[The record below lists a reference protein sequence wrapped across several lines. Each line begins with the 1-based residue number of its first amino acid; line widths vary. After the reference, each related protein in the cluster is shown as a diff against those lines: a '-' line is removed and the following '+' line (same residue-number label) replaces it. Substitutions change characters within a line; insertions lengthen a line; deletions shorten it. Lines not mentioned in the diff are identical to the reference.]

1 MFTRALSFFAAAVF
15 SLSALAAGPE
25 AFEGHDYTR
34 LKQAQPV
41 ATGKKIEVLEFFWYR
56 CPHCF
61 QLEPGLNTWLK
72 TLPRD
77 VQVRRVP
84 AVFRDDWVPGAKLYY
99 TMEQY
104 YMLEHTLVPT
114 NRLDSLH
121 RKVFDAY
128 HVENINLNDPAVLG
142 GWIAQQGVDR
152 KQFEDIYNSF
162 STQSKVTQ
170 GTRLAAT
177 YAITGVP
184 AFIIDGKYAT
194 SMSMTGSEAR
204 LFEVLDQLIVKAR
217 AERGGKKP
225 AR

>member
-1 MFTRALSFFAAAVF
+1 MFTRALSLFAAAVF

-25 AFEGHDYTR
+25 SFEGHEYAR
-34 LKQAQPV
+34 LKNPQPV

-61 QLEPGLNTWLK
+61 QLEPSLNAWLK

-77 VQVRRVP
+77 AQVRRVP

-99 TMEQY
+99 TLEQY
-104 YMLEHTLVPT
+104 YMLEHTLVQT
-114 NRLDSLH
+114 DRLDSLH

-128 HVENINLNDPAVLG
+128 HVGNINLNDPAVLG
-142 GWIAQQGVDR
+142 GWVAQQGVDR

-170 GTRLAAT
+170 GARLAAA
-177 YAITGVP
+177 YAISGVP
-184 AFIIDGKYAT
+184 AFIIDGKYTT
-194 SMSMTGSEAR
+194 SMSMAGSQAR
-204 LFEVLDQLIVKAR
+204 LLEVLDQLIVKAR
-217 AERGGKKP
+217 AERGSKKP
-225 AR
+225 AK

>member
-34 LKQAQPV
+34 IKNVQPV
-41 ATGKKIEVLEFFWYR
+41 ATGKNVEVLEFFWYR

-61 QLEPGLNTWLK
+61 QLEPGLNAWLK

-77 VQVRRVP
+77 AQVRRVP
-84 AVFRDDWVPGAKLYY
+84 AVFRDDWMPGAKLYY
-99 TMEQY
+99 TLEQ
-104 YMLEHTLVPT
+104 MKL
-114 NRLDSLH
+114 LDSLH
-121 RKVFDAY
+121 HKVFDAY
-128 HVENINLNDPAVLG
+128 HVQNINLNDPALLG

-152 KQFEDIYNSF
+152 KKFEGVYHSF
-162 STQSKVTQ
+162 STQTKATQ
-170 GTRLAAT
+170 GARLATT

-225 AR
+225 VR

>member
-34 LKQAQPV
+34 LKNAQPV
-41 ATGKKIEVLEFFWYR
+41 ATGKNVEVLEFFWYR

-61 QLEPGLNTWLK
+61 QLEPGLNAWLK

-77 VQVRRVP
+77 AQVRRVP
-84 AVFRDDWVPGAKLYY
+84 AVFRDDWMPGAKLYY
-99 TMEQY
+99 TLEQ
-104 YMLEHTLVPT
+104 MKL
-114 NRLDSLH
+114 LDSLH
-121 RKVFDAY
+121 HKVFDAY
-128 HVENINLNDPAVLG
+128 HVQNINLNDPAVLG
-142 GWIAQQGVDR
+142 GWIAGQGVDR
-152 KQFEDIYNSF
+152 KKFEGVYHSF
-162 STQSKVTQ
+162 STQSKATQ
-170 GTRLAAT
+170 GARLATT
-177 YAITGVP
+177 YAISGVP
-184 AFIIDGKYAT
+184 AFVIDGKYAT